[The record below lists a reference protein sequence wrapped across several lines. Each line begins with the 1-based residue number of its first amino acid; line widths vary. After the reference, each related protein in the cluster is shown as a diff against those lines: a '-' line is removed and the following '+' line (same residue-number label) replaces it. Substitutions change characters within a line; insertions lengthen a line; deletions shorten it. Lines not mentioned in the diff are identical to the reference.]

1 MSSNHD
7 LDEILD
13 PSLDLTGSV
22 SYGSSP
28 LLDDQGSHSEADPDI
43 PMSQRYDY

>member
-1 MSSNHD
+1 MSSNYN

-22 SYGSSP
+22 SYGTSP
-28 LLDDQGSHSEADPDI
+28 PLDNHYSYSKANPDI
-43 PMSQRYDY
+43 PIY